1 MAYFN
6 YRLEDKGGL
15 RPFLKQ
21 FFAKYKGQSF
31 LTATF
36 KDELEAHLG
45 QQLDNIFNPYVF
57 GRAYMTN
64 EKLHITHEEAENPMH
79 PKMTDN
85 QLIMLLQEL

>member
-15 RPFLKQ
+15 RPFLKE
-21 FFAKYKGQSF
+21 FFAKYKAQSF

-36 KDELEAHLG
+36 KDELETYLG

-57 GRAYMTN
+57 GKAYLGN
-64 EKLHITHEEAENPMH
+64 EKILIEKSNEHNPMH
-79 PKMTDN
+79 PKLTDN
-85 QLIMLLQEL
+85 ELIMML